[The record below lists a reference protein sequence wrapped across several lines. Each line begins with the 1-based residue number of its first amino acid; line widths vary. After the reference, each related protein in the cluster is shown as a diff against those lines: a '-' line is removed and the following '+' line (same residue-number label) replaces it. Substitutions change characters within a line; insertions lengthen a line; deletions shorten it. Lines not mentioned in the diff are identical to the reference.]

1 MAEHVSKRF
10 KALLDRAGLKGLR
23 AAKAL
28 GYSTASGV
36 QRHLSPAYPD
46 QFYPPDF
53 VDRMLALVGK
63 GSPPITEAEILSFS
77 KIPGAMPRGEARET
91 LAERAI
97 DYALGQLGHRDLGGD
112 LKQALVAG
120 FLRSERES
128 AESSSR
134 DSPSAEPRTARPAKK
149 RGR

>member
-1 MAEHVSKRF
+1 MTDHVSARF
-10 KALLDRAGLKGLR
+10 KALLDRAGLRGLR

-28 GYSTASGV
+28 GYNTASGI
-36 QRHLSPAYPD
+36 QRQLSPAYPD

-63 GSPPITEAEILSFS
+63 GTPPITEVEILAFS
-77 KIPGAMPRGEARET
+77 KPLGASPRGEARER

-112 LKQALVAG
+112 LKQALVEG
-120 FLRSERES
+120 FLRHERES
-128 AESSSR
+128 AKNSS
-134 DSPSAEPRTARPAKK
+134 PGIPFAAPRNERPAKK
-149 RGR
+149 AR